1 MMKIGC
7 FLDQKD
13 GVIAKEFSDAAY
25 VVLIDADA
33 YTVISEFPREDRSEV
48 DLARWVLEEDCEA
61 IITGPL
67 KQEPFEIIAEEGM
80 ITRYNGV
87 GLEAMDSVRKMN
99 AYMLELIPDF
109 IGGTG
114 CGSGGDCHDHDHHH
128 GF

>member
-7 FLDQKD
+7 FLDKKD
-13 GVIAKEFSDAAY
+13 GVIADLFSETGY
-25 VVLIDADA
+25 VVLIDAENYIVLSA
-33 YTVISEFPREDRSEV
+33 FERGEMSQV

-67 KQEPFEIIAEEGM
+67 EEAPFEIIAEEGM

-87 GLEAMDSVRKMN
+87 GLEALESVRMMN
-99 AYMLELIPDF
+99 AYRLKLIPDF

-114 CGSGGDCHDHDHHH
+114 CHSGEECHEH
-128 GF
+128 

>member
-7 FLDQKD
+7 FLDKKD
-13 GVIAKEFSDAAY
+13 GVIAEFFSETGY
-25 VVLIDADA
+25 VVLIDAENDS
-33 YTVISEFPREDRSEV
+33 VLSGFERGEMSQV

-67 KQEPFEIIAEEGM
+67 EEAPFEIIAEEGM

-87 GLEAMDSVRKMN
+87 GLEAMESVRMMN
-99 AYMLELIPDF
+99 AYKLKLIPDF

-114 CGSGGDCHDHDHHH
+114 CHSGEGCHEH
-128 GF
+128 